1 MKDHDNFIHK
11 YYLPLFWSNNHED
24 VSSGSEY
31 DSAKLTVRRHENIIF
46 DLLLNKSKIFE
57 WQISLLYYVLNDKKL
72 SSNLA
77 QISEQINSA
86 NQKIHSYYQ

>member
-31 DSAKLTVRRHENIIF
+31 DSAKLTVRRQKNVIL
-46 DLLLNKSKIFE
+46 DLILNKSKSFE
-57 WQISLLYYVLNDKKL
+57 SQISLILFFLN
-72 SSNLA
+72 
-77 QISEQINSA
+77 
-86 NQKIHSYYQ
+86 